1 MPASKTNHLL
11 EALSQGSREAILSV
25 SEHMD
30 LPIRASLQS
39 KEEIP
44 KYAYFITS
52 GIASVVVGLAEG
64 GSAETALIGRE
75 GLTGAMSLLGSALPS
90 TECFIQVAASAYR
103 LPLKTLKDLFM
114 SSEEIRSRILEFV
127 QQQSMTT
134 SQIAGCNKL
143 HDAEARLARWL
154 LMVQDRT
161 QADTFSLTQEF
172 LSEMLGTRRTTVAL
186 VAGTLQRGGFI
197 EYTRGKVTIHSR
209 QNLQTVAC
217 DCYPVTL
224 RLLND
229 LYP

>member
-1 MPASKTNHLL
+1 MHATRSNRLL
-11 EALSQGSREAILSV
+11 DALSCDCREAILAV
-25 SEHMD
+25 SNEMD

-39 KEEIP
+39 QEAIP

-75 GLTGAMSLLGSALPS
+75 GLTGAMSLLGNALPS
-90 TECFIQVAASAYR
+90 TECFIQVPASAYR
-103 LPLKTLKDLFM
+103 IPLTALKDLFM

-127 QQQSMTT
+127 QEQSMTT

-161 QADTFSLTQEF
+161 QEDSFLLTQEF
-172 LSEMLGTRRTTVAL
+172 LAEMLGTRRTTVAL

-197 EYTRGKVTIHSR
+197 EYSRGKITIKSR
-209 QNLQTVAC
+209 RDLQTVAC
-217 DCYPVTL
+217 DCYPVTQ
-224 RLLND
+224 RLLD
-229 LYP
+229 GLYS